1 MPLMPVA
8 MPVPLMLLV
17 PRPSELG
24 PTHAQAQ
31 AHDAG
36 RPWMGLHKRKGLKVK
51 TSMSTQAPL

>member
-1 MPLMPVA
+1 